1 MSSARTNFHAFSRN
15 TATSF
20 IILLLL
26 VSLCIPV
33 TGLAINGSTNTTTA
47 ETGILNASYYENQGK
62 ALMAEQDW
70 AGVIDSTREGLG
82 VYPYNPEL
90 LCLQAYALRKTGH
103 YQESVDL
110 VSLAIPNDT
119 RPVRYANRG
128 YGLLAM
134 GKTEDAINDADSAIA
149 LNSSYTTAYALKASA
164 LRMTGNLSGA
174 EMVIDQALVM
184 EPENAY
190 YLQVQ
195 GGILA
200 DRGNCTGA
208 TEAYRHSIAINPDV
222 DQPWPGLPNATTELD
237 KTEGRCAAQGTR
249 TQPTISLRFLPEYYR
264 LRVLV

>member
-1 MSSARTNFHAFSRN
+1 MSSARTNFHALSRN

-26 VSLCIPV
+26 ISLCIPV

-134 GKTEDAINDADSAIA
+134 GKTADAIHDADSAIA
-149 LNSSYTTAYALKASA
+149 LNSSYTTAYALKDFCPPDE
-164 LRMTGNLSGA
+164 R
-174 EMVIDQALVM
+174 
-184 EPENAY
+184 EP
-190 YLQVQ
+190 
-195 GGILA
+195 I
-200 DRGNCTGA
+200 
-208 TEAYRHSIAINPDV
+208 
-222 DQPWPGLPNATTELD
+222 
-237 KTEGRCAAQGTR
+237 RCRDG
-249 TQPTISLRFLPEYYR
+249 Y
-264 LRVLV
+264 